1 MSRPS
6 KSGTPRR
13 DGWSH
18 PALAWVV
25 DVLRDRYGLVFPLSR
40 QQDVE
45 QAMLRAMEKRGIT
58 DAGKWRDIITHNA
71 EPLDDVIAELT
82 IGETYFF
89 RDPAQLDV
97 VRDVVLPAAARQ
109 HPQRPLRIWSAG
121 CATGEEPYSLAMLL
135 RETDWQTNVHPV
147 HIVGTDLSVV
157 RLAAARRGQYG
168 AWSFRGMAEERR
180 QRFFEPRGRQW
191 LLDPGIR
198 SMVEFRLL
206 NLAEDEY
213 PEPATGIFGMDIIF
227 CRNVL
232 IYFDMQT
239 VTKVATGLIN
249 SLSDDG
255 WLFLGPSDP
264 PLNDLVPCEV
274 VTTPAGLVY
283 RRPGVRGR
291 TSLPHVS
298 PPSKA
303 AAKRATTSATTS
315 AAKAAPLHAPS
326 KPLTPPSPTPV
337 QPVSNLAAQ
346 VLAAYAEGRYDD
358 AAELAKQSVQHGV
371 AAEEVWS
378 AWVRALANEGR
389 LLEAAAVCSSA
400 LDRHGASAEL
410 TYLESVLLAQTG
422 RYAESAVAARRS
434 LYLDR
439 TLVVAHLALGDALS
453 RSGDPAGAARSFRNA
468 EHILSTLDPNTT
480 VRGTDGETAARLIQI
495 ARYRA
500 AALKDVVA

>member
-6 KSGTPRR
+6 ESGIPRR

-18 PALAWVV
+18 PALALVV

-40 QQDVE
+40 QYDVE

-58 DAGKWRDIITHNA
+58 DAGEWRDIIAHGA
-71 EPLDDVIAELT
+71 EPLDDIISELT

-109 HPQRPLRIWSAG
+109 HPQRPLRMWSAG

-135 RETDWQTNVHPV
+135 RETDWQTGAHPV

-239 VTKVATGLIN
+239 VTKVATGLMD

-264 PLNDLVPCEV
+264 PLSDLVPCEV

-283 RRPGVRGR
+283 RRPGVRGIPA
-291 TSLPHVS
+291 LPRVS
-298 PPSKA
+298 PP
-303 AAKRATTSATTS
+303 
-315 AAKAAPLHAPS
+315 AKAAVKPATKSTPLRSPS
-326 KPLTPPSPTPV
+326 MPVATLSTSPAQSVANAT
-337 QPVSNLAAQ
+337 AQ
-346 VLAAYAEGRYDD
+346 VLAAYAEGRYGD
-358 AAELAKQSVQHGV
+358 AAELAKQSVQG
-371 AAEEVWS
+371 AEGTANEEVWS
-378 AWVRALANEGR
+378 TWVRALANEGR

-400 LDRHGASAEL
+400 LDRHAASAEL

-422 RYAESAVAARRS
+422 RPAESAAAARRA

-453 RSGDPAGAARSFRNA
+453 RSGDTVGATRSFRNA
-468 EHILSTLDPNTT
+468 ERILSTLDPDAT
-480 VRGTDGETAARLIQI
+480 VRGTDGESAARLIQI